1 MGHLI
6 SEPKFKIPT
15 PPPSPPANFWQ
26 VPYPALL
33 SDFKGMTGGCETFPA
48 SFFYLS
54 NVKVN
59 IHRTYLISLNV
70 EQERMTNP

>member
-1 MGHLI
+1 
-6 SEPKFKIPT
+6 
-15 PPPSPPANFWQ
+15 
-26 VPYPALL
+26 
-33 SDFKGMTGGCETFPA
+33 MTGGCETFPA
-48 SFFYLS
+48 SLFSLS